1 MNSKVGTGEE
11 EKQKQKKTLERTA
24 VAKHTRTQKSHKNCR
39 RRMNLV
45 STAAG
50 SHRPTHARI
59 IDRFAVDGEEDGRF
73 FFFPKTASHTPLSLS
88 LSLPVPGSIII
99 MMAMSSQVAKAA
111 GRRYRTQSAARLR
124 ADIAALLILVS
135 SRARSFSVFIYS
147 APPWTPP
154 TPHATP
160 LVDPLAESAESDRV
174 VPRDAISSSSDWS
187 VGWSSIA
194 FSKKKNKKKVEPV
207 LTSIFSCGPSAASSS
222 WLAWRHYLNFVWPE
236 VPLLMFI

>member
-1 MNSKVGTGEE
+1 MV
-11 EKQKQKKTLERTA
+11 
-24 VAKHTRTQKSHKNCR
+24 
-39 RRMNLV
+39 RRMV
-45 STAAG
+45 
-50 SHRPTHARI
+50 
-59 IDRFAVDGEEDGRF
+59 VF
-73 FFFPKTASHTPLSLS
+73 FSSQRLPLTPHSLS

-154 TPHATP
+154 PPTPPHSWTP
-160 LVDPLAESAESDRV
+160 WPNQPNRTGSYPEMRLVLLLIGRLGGRPSRF
-174 VPRDAISSSSDWS
+174 P
-187 VGWSSIA
+187 
-194 FSKKKNKKKVEPV
+194 KKKTKKKVEPV

-236 VPLLMFI
+236 VPLLMLI